1 MVGSGRSDRRDRH
14 WTAAELMEVTVS
26 ETPGASDES
35 WGWASDWTDHREW
48 LERLD
53 TSVVHPARRYNYWL
67 GGKDN
72 FAADRESG
80 DATAAMFPTI
90 RTAVVENRRFLR
102 RAVTL
107 LTKEA
112 GIRQF
117 LDIGTGLPSADNTHE
132 VAQRLAPEA
141 RVVYV
146 DNDPLVMV
154 HARALLK
161 RASDA
166 GVTDYIEADLR
177 DPDKILEE
185 ARRTLDFTQPVA
197 LMLVAVL
204 HFIREEEDPYA
215 LVARLVNA
223 LPSGSYLVISH
234 GTGEWLTEEV
244 IAESATGPAP
254 IWFRS
259 REQFARFFDGLELLE
274 PGIGSAAY
282 WRAEN
287 EPQPRPS
294 EQEISMYCAV
304 ARIP

>member
-1 MVGSGRSDRRDRH
+1 
-14 WTAAELMEVTVS
+14 MEVTMDEARKDS
-26 ETPGASDES
+26 SDET
-35 WGWASDWTDHREW
+35 WGWAAAADETAQADHREW
-48 LERLD
+48 LARLD

-90 RTAVVENRRFLR
+90 RAAVLENRKFLR

-107 LTKEA
+107 LTEEA
-112 GIRQF
+112 GVRQF

-132 VAQRLAPEA
+132 VAQRLAPDA

-146 DNDPLVMV
+146 DHDPLVMV
-154 HARALLK
+154 HARALLQ

-177 DPDKILEE
+177 DPDKILEQ
-185 ARRTLDFTQPVA
+185 AARTLDLTRPVA
-197 LMLVAVL
+197 LMLVAIL

-215 LVARLVNA
+215 LVTRLVDA

-234 GTGEWLTEEV
+234 GTGEWLTEEI
-244 IAESATGPAP
+244 IAESATGTAP

-259 REQFARFFDGLELLE
+259 RQQIARFFDGLELLE
-274 PGIGSAAY
+274 PGIVSAAH

-287 EPQPRPS
+287 ESSPRPS
-294 EQEISMYCAV
+294 AQEISMYSAV